1 MINAKVSE
9 LQLEAFAPRILV
21 GFVVVV
27 VFIAQNKMTFPAGG
41 GVCVPLSRS
50 GSEAEG
56 HGKAPVLHW
65 ALQDSD
71 GSTST
76 RTLQM
81 AKVL

>member
-1 MINAKVSE
+1 MINAKVSQ
-9 LQLEAFAPRILV
+9 LQLEAFASRILV
-21 GFVVVV
+21 GFVV

-50 GSEAEG
+50 SSEAEG
-56 HGKAPVLHW
+56 HGKALVLHW
-65 ALQDSD
+65 APQDSN

-76 RTLQM
+76 GTLWM

>member
-1 MINAKVSE
+1 MINAKVSQ
-9 LQLEAFAPRILV
+9 LQLEAFASRILV

-50 GSEAEG
+50 SSEAEG
-56 HGKAPVLHW
+56 HGKALVLHW
-65 ALQDSD
+65 APQDSN

-76 RTLQM
+76 GTLWM

>member
-1 MINAKVSE
+1 MINVKVSQ
-9 LQLEAFAPRILV
+9 LQLEAFAPRILA

-50 GSEAEG
+50 SSEAEG
-56 HGKAPVLHW
+56 HGKDPVLHW
-65 ALQDSD
+65 APQDSD
-71 GSTST
+71 GSSST
-76 RTLQM
+76 GTLWM